1 VGAGSPQPSL
11 GEQQQIREAL
21 ADLLKQTRPVPGR
34 TERAVDGGVGLP
46 QVDRTEGDAAGPPWL
61 PADRGRTAEELPMEA
76 DAARPFPRDPSPDV
90 QAVQLHNTYLV
101 AETEDGLIIVDQ
113 HALHER
119 IIYQQLVDRIG
130 RGRLESQRLLLTETV
145 DVTPAEL
152 ACLESFGELF
162 DRLGLD
168 LEPFGP
174 TTVAIQA
181 IPAALSDVD
190 AATWVSQMLARL
202 ADKPDQT
209 VTDEFIHELLDMMAC
224 RAAVKAGE
232 PLAPEEIQS
241 LLAQRTVVEKGSA
254 CPHGRP
260 TTLRLTLRD
269 LAKQFKRT

>member
-1 VGAGSPQPSL
+1 
-11 GEQQQIREAL
+11 
-21 ADLLKQTRPVPGR
+21 
-34 TERAVDGGVGLP
+34 
-46 QVDRTEGDAAGPPWL
+46 
-61 PADRGRTAEELPMEA
+61 
-76 DAARPFPRDPSPDV
+76 
-90 QAVQLHNTYLV
+90 
-101 AETEDGLIIVDQ
+101 
-113 HALHER
+113 
-119 IIYQQLVDRIG
+119 
-130 RGRLESQRLLLTETV
+130 
-145 DVTPAEL
+145 
-152 ACLESFGELF
+152 
-162 DRLGLD
+162 
-168 LEPFGP
+168 
-174 TTVAIQA
+174 VAIQA